1 MLGRLCDV
9 NLRMLGGNQ
18 VFLADHEPEF
28 FDSAELWYD
37 FYTCIPSSTDCWVY
51 SNRETCHRSVLDAK
65 NSLHAVRCELTNKY
79 FDV

>member
-28 FDSAELWYD
+28 FDSAELWYV
-37 FYTCIPSSTDCWVY
+37 FTHAFP
-51 SNRETCHRSVLDAK
+51 VL
-65 NSLHAVRCELTNKY
+65 LTVGY
-79 FDV
+79 IAIERLVTVPYWM